1 MSKSRKLPAD
11 GPTSSS
17 PLRRVTDQ
25 QRPISSAETR
35 DTAFTQLCRKQAQ
48 ALAAGDPAG
57 DELMAFVD
65 RLYEWPEG

>member
-1 MSKSRKLPAD
+1 MPKSLKPPAD

-17 PLRRVTDQ
+17 PRRRVTDQ
-25 QRPISSAETR
+25 QRLISSAETR
-35 DTAFTQLCRKQAQ
+35 DPAFTQLCRQQAQ
-48 ALAAGDPAG
+48 AIAAGDPAG